1 MSCVLQG
8 ARVCMCVGGAYVCE
22 GCVCVCVC
30 VCGVNKKLFEKNAES
45 AEALTES
52 DEGGGGR

>member
-1 MSCVLQG
+1 M
-8 ARVCMCVGGAYVCE
+8 YV
-22 GCVCVCVC
+22 CVCVRGACVC